1 MADVS
6 IIKVKSRSER
16 RAFLNYPYALY
27 KDQIH
32 WVPPLRMDTS
42 HLINTK
48 KNAFFEHGQIQLF
61 LARTD
66 QGAIVGRIAAVVNG
80 MHLEKYK
87 DAVGFFGFFECIDD
101 EEVAQSLFSAA
112 ERWLSNQG
120 LTVMRGPVNPSL
132 NDVAGLLIQGFER
145 QPAILVA
152 YNMPY
157 YERLLL
163 GNGFERV
170 MTMWSY
176 YTNSRL
182 VDKKRLERGA
192 AIVRKRNPTL
202 SVRSLDMSRWDEET
216 RLIMDIY
223 NDAWSENWGHVPLT
237 EREIKQL
244 AKELKMIVNPKLVN
258 FVEDEGTAIAFSVS
272 LPDINYVLN
281 TIRNGRLLPTGLFK
295 LLFALKMNMI
305 RETRMPL
312 MGVKKSHQ
320 GRGIDALVVAD
331 VLQRNQN
338 IGMLGCD
345 MSWVLDDNQRLKNF
359 LEGIGGVKEN
369 EYALFEKVIG
379 Q

>member
-1 MADVS
+1 
-6 IIKVKSRSER
+6 
-16 RAFLNYPYALY
+16 
-27 KDQIH
+27 
-32 WVPPLRMDTS
+32 
-42 HLINTK
+42 
-48 KNAFFEHGQIQLF
+48 
-61 LARTD
+61 
-66 QGAIVGRIAAVVNG
+66 
-80 MHLEKYK
+80 
-87 DAVGFFGFFECIDD
+87 
-101 EEVAQSLFSAA
+101 VAQSLFSAA

-281 TIRNGRLLPTGLFK
+281 TIRNCRLLPTGLFK
-295 LLFALKMNMI
+295 LFFAWKMNMI

-320 GRGIDALVVAD
+320 GRGMDALVVAD
-331 VLQRNQN
+331 VLQRN
-338 IGMLGCD
+338 
-345 MSWVLDDNQRLKNF
+345 
-359 LEGIGGVKEN
+359 
-369 EYALFEKVIG
+369 
-379 Q
+379 

>member
-6 IIKVKSRSER
+6 IIKVTLRSER
-16 RAFLNYPYALY
+16 RAFLNFPYVLY
-27 KDQIH
+27 KEQIH

-61 LARTD
+61 LARNARGTV
-66 QGAIVGRIAAVVNG
+66 VGRIAAVVNG
-80 MHLEKYK
+80 MHLEKYQ

-101 EEVAQSLFSAA
+101 EEVARLLFSAA
-112 ERWLSNQG
+112 EHWLHDQG
-120 LTVMRGPVNPSL
+120 LKAIRGPANPSL

-152 YNMPY
+152 YNMSY
-157 YERLLL
+157 YEKLLL
-163 GNGFERV
+163 SVGFERV

-182 VDKKRLERGA
+182 VDEKRLTRGA
-192 AIVRKRNPTL
+192 AIVRKRNPGLT
-202 SVRSLDMSRWDEET
+202 VRALDMSRWEEET

-223 NDAWSENWGHVPLT
+223 NDAWSDNWGHVPMT
-237 EREIKQL
+237 KREIEQM

-258 FVEDEGTAIAFSVS
+258 FVEDDGTAIAFSVS
-272 LPDINYVLN
+272 LPDINYVLK
-281 TIRNGRLLPTGLFK
+281 TIRNGRLLPTGIFK
-295 LLFALKMNMI
+295 LLFSLKMNMI

-331 VLQRNQN
+331 VLHRNRE
-338 IGMLGCD
+338 IGMLGCE
-345 MSWVLDDNQRLKNF
+345 MSWVLDDNQVLKNF
-359 LEGIGGVKEN
+359 LVGIGGVKEN
-369 EYALFEKVIG
+369 EYGLFEKEIG